1 MKSSF
6 PLDVRGC
13 ECMSQ
18 TCEAGVCFISMLAYF
33 RLLGMDGRWGT
44 GCHSYH
50 LTYELVQTQVDID
63 MVQKLV
69 KKSKATVKFYHWT
82 SVLIVINLT
91 YFH

>member
-6 PLDVRGC
+6 PLDVRSC

-18 TCEAGVCFISMLAYF
+18 TCEASVYFISMLGYF

-63 MVQKLV
+63 MVQMLV